1 MASSSARSRAA
12 ARRSPRAAPRQQ
24 PPPLPAG
31 RPALAPFAAVFG
43 VLVAVEYLWL
53 AWLLRDP
60 EVATSWSVAVPAV
73 LAVLAVLALAGAVLV
88 VLGRARAWVLL
99 AAVSVVLV
107 LCLLGTAVLFGALGL
122 GAVAGQALLLLAGP
136 VGCLALA
143 VRRPVREWTR
153 PARATRAPERGRR
166 TQRTG

>member
-1 MASSSARSRAA
+1 MASSSSRSRAA

-31 RPALAPFAAVFG
+31 RPVLVPFAAVFG

-73 LAVLAVLALAGAVLV
+73 LAVLALAGAVLV

-99 AAVSVVLV
+99 AVVSVVLV

-136 VGCLALA
+136 VGCLVLA

>member
-1 MASSSARSRAA
+1 MASSSSRGRAA
-12 ARRSPRAAPRQQ
+12 ARRSPRAAPRQ
-24 PPPLPAG
+24 PPPRPAG
-31 RPALAPFAAVFG
+31 RPVLAPFAAVFA

-73 LAVLAVLALAGAVLV
+73 LAVLALAGAVLV

-99 AAVSVVLV
+99 AVVSVVLV
-107 LCLLGTAVLFGALGL
+107 LSLLGTAALFGALGL
-122 GAVAGQALLLLAGP
+122 GAVAGQALLLLVGP
-136 VGCLALA
+136 VGCLVLA

>member
-1 MASSSARSRAA
+1 MASSSSRSRAA

-24 PPPLPAG
+24 PPLLPAG
-31 RPALAPFAAVFG
+31 RPVLAPFAAVFG

-73 LAVLAVLALAGAVLV
+73 LAVLALAGAVLV

-99 AAVSVVLV
+99 AVVSVVLV

-136 VGCLALA
+136 VGCLVLA

>member
-1 MASSSARSRAA
+1 MASSSSRGRAA

-24 PPPLPAG
+24 PLLPAG
-31 RPALAPFAAVFG
+31 RPVLAPFAAVFG

-73 LAVLAVLALAGAVLV
+73 LAVLALAGAVLV

-99 AAVSVVLV
+99 AVVSVVLV
-107 LCLLGTAVLFGALGL
+107 LCLLGAAALFGALGL
-122 GAVAGQALLLLAGP
+122 GAVAGQALLLLVGP
-136 VGCLALA
+136 VGCLVLA
-143 VRRPVREWTR
+143 VRRPVQEWTR
-153 PARATRAPERGRR
+153 PARATRAPDRGRH

>member
-1 MASSSARSRAA
+1 MASSSSRSRAA
-12 ARRSPRAAPRQQ
+12 ARRSPRTAPRQQ
-24 PPPLPAG
+24 APPLPAG
-31 RPALAPFAAVFG
+31 RPVLAPFAAVFG

-53 AWLLRDP
+53 AWSLRDP
-60 EVATSWSVAVPAV
+60 EVATSWSVVVP
-73 LAVLAVLALAGAVLV
+73 AVLAVLALAGAVLV

-99 AAVSVVLV
+99 AVVSVVLV
-107 LCLLGTAVLFGALGL
+107 LCLLGAAVLLGALGL
-122 GAVAGQALLLLAGP
+122 GAVVGQALLLLVGP
-136 VGCLALA
+136 VGCLVLA

>member
-1 MASSSARSRAA
+1 MASSSSRSRAA

-31 RPALAPFAAVFG
+31 RPVLAPFAAVFA

-60 EVATSWSVAVPAV
+60 QVATSWAVVVP
-73 LAVLAVLALAGAVLV
+73 AVLAVLALAGAALV
-88 VLGRARAWVLL
+88 VLGRARVWVLL
-99 AAVSVVLV
+99 AVVSVVLV
-107 LCLLGTAVLFGALGL
+107 LCLLGTAALFGALGL

-136 VGCLALA
+136 VGCLVLA

>member
-1 MASSSARSRAA
+1 MASSSSRSPAA

-31 RPALAPFAAVFG
+31 RPVLVPFAAVFG

-73 LAVLAVLALAGAVLV
+73 LAVLALAGAVLV

-99 AAVSVVLV
+99 AVVSVVLV

-136 VGCLALA
+136 VGCLVLA

>member
-1 MASSSARSRAA
+1 MASSSSRSRAA

-31 RPALAPFAAVFG
+31 RPVLVPFAAVFG
-43 VLVAVEYLWL
+43 VLVAVEHLWL

-73 LAVLAVLALAGAVLV
+73 LALAGAVLV

-99 AAVSVVLV
+99 AVVSVVLV

-136 VGCLALA
+136 VGCLVLA

-153 PARATRAPERGRR
+153 PARATRAPDRGRR